1 MTRLLAAGV
10 AALAMMTG
18 TALAQPTS
26 SQVTTSV
33 IPEIVAP
40 PAGTLSVTR
49 SQNTTGPDGTR
60 SNSNETTYRKG
71 GEVADDSVTTT
82 TTTPPPP
89 LATTTTKSTTTVTE

>member
-18 TALAQPTS
+18 VALAQTS

-33 IPEIVAP
+33 VPQVVAP

-60 SNSNETTYRKG
+60 SNTNETTYRKG
-71 GEVADDSVTTT
+71 NGVADDSVTTT
-82 TTTPPPP
+82 TRPPPP
-89 LATTTTKSTTTVTE
+89 LVTTTTKSTTTVTE

>member
-18 TALAQPTS
+18 AALAQPS
-26 SQVTTSV
+26 SPVTTTV